1 MASVA
6 RNALMAALLAGAS
19 LLSGCSTFEAA
30 SLEPETVFATTQSN
44 RLVRFSAGAPARLA
58 SGRSIS
64 GMQPG
69 EQVAGLDFRPANG
82 RLYAL
87 GTAGQLYVVDPVTAM
102 AQPVGPGGLRTLVMD
117 EVGFAFDPATDRIRM
132 VTVAGYNLRLDPDT
146 GLLVD
151 GDPAAAGLQSD
162 APLDYGP
169 TEFEHGLAPRLA
181 GVAIVHL
188 PASGARPA
196 FTTQYAIDRSTRT
209 LVTQGALEH
218 THPRPPLQSGQ
229 LFTVGRL
236 AIDLGDG
243 PLSFDAKDPR
253 LALLCVS
260 RGVRSELY
268 RVDLRTAAVEP
279 LGRIALDE
287 PVTAIAMA
295 PRLRGGGTAA
305 AAATATAT
313 KTTTAAAAAGTR

>member
-19 LLSGCSTFEAA
+19 LLYGCSAFEAA

-58 SGRSIS
+58 GGRAIS
-64 GMQPG
+64 GMHPG
-69 EQVAGLDFRPANG
+69 EQVVGLDFRPADG
-82 RLYAL
+82 RLYAM
-87 GTAGQLYVVDPVTAM
+87 GTAGQLYVVDPVTAI
-102 AQPVGPGGLRTLVMD
+102 AETVGPGGLRTLVMD

-132 VTVAGYNLRLDPDT
+132 VTTTGYSLRLHPDT
-146 GLLVD
+146 GALVD
-151 GDPAAAGLQSD
+151 GDPIAAGLQAD
-162 APLDYGP
+162 APLEYGP
-169 TEFEHGLAPRLA
+169 TEFERGVAPRLA
-181 GVAIVHL
+181 AAAIVHL

-196 FTTQYAIDRSTRT
+196 LTTQYAIDRGTRT
-209 LVTQGALEH
+209 LVTQGSREH

-229 LFTVGRL
+229 LFTVGLL

-268 RVDLRTAAVEP
+268 RVDLRTAAVES

-295 PRLRGGGTAA
+295 PRPRGAGATTTTKTT
-305 AAATATAT
+305 AAATA
-313 KTTTAAAAAGTR
+313 AGTH